1 LGSFRVVTSG
11 CLRWA
16 INQWHF
22 VDVLSNSLM
31 VGGNVG
37 VRLPEAIELQH
48 ERKIM
53 LDNKR
58 KMTQRMM

>member
-1 LGSFRVVTSG
+1 VTSG

-22 VDVLSNSLM
+22 VGVLSNSQM

-48 ERKIM
+48 EKKIM